1 MNGFEKIKSFGIF
14 FGISLIIAGV
24 VFLLF
29 PGSVINFLAI
39 LTGLLLAAFGL
50 YKSVNALLKW
60 NELSYKILHMAVGI
74 LLVASGVFIIVNT
87 EFTIS
92 ALGVVIGILALLQ
105 AFDRFSVAGTR
116 RQSNLNYTPT
126 LIFGFIHLG
135 FGIGMFYSAFSVI
148 SVIISLIGVYLLVSG
163 VMVVLSTAYFLDF

>member
-1 MNGFEKIKSFGIF
+1 
-14 FGISLIIAGV
+14 
-24 VFLLF
+24 
-29 PGSVINFLAI
+29 
-39 LTGLLLAAFGL
+39 
-50 YKSVNALLKW
+50 
-60 NELSYKILHMAVGI
+60 MAVGI